1 MGSTWTW
8 DPLWTW
14 MTCLEMYLNLIYWE
28 IEENFDWPFAQTLP
42 EFGPGKR
49 RIVGCPQAPALRGE
63 SLECSVDH
71 SGLVLRDYLFILF
84 TYGCRL
90 YFNVLDTS
98 WYYLMLGS
106 SNKTLNEP
114 GKQIPFGSGCS
125 HFDQFQFVTASCSL
139 CCSTALDRLE
149 GMSTFEKEIFS
160 YFTRL
165 VQVRGPN
172 SHNTRSCLNMR
183 KEHPM
188 AYNKSATNNFADQ
201 VLYISQ
207 LQLNHIQ
214 SLEIGM
220 GHPISSEGH
229 P

>member
-1 MGSTWTW
+1 MGST
-8 DPLWTW
+8 L
-14 MTCLEMYLNLIYWE
+14 
-28 IEENFDWPFAQTLP
+28 TLP

-63 SLECSVDH
+63 SLECLVDL

-125 HFDQFQFVTASCSL
+125 HLISSSL
-139 CCSTALDRLE
+139 WQSAAVCAVALPLITWKACQPLR
-149 GMSTFEKEIFS
+149 
-160 YFTRL
+160 
-165 VQVRGPN
+165 
-172 SHNTRSCLNMR
+172 R
-183 KEHPM
+183 KS
-188 AYNKSATNNFADQ
+188 SATSRGSCRFEGR
-201 VLYISQ
+201 VLTTRDPVWIWGRSIQWHTTNQPPTILRTKSCISANCNWTTPN
-207 LQLNHIQ
+207 LWRLGWVIQ
-214 SLEIGM
+214 SLRRDIGKNIRHFGRADHGSSPRIFDGTIYPWTPWNEIQG
-220 GHPISSEGH
+220 
-229 P
+229 